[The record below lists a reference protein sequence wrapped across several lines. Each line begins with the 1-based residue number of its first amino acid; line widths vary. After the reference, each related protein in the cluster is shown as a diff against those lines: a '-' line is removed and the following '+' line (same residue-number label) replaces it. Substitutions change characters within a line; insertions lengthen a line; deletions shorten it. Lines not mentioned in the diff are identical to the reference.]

1 MIEGHSPEAGAR
13 KHVDVVVLGTTLPEL
28 AAALDIARLGLSVR
42 VLVPHDD
49 GESSAQLRSQQV
61 LPEETLLGDR
71 VLDELLI
78 SHLPVGLQFDPEG
91 VLTDLIHEV
100 AEPLIEGYSPE
111 FTAET
116 KPPARWWVEVNGN
129 WFEQP
134 SDSIY
139 GIPTSPLSAE
149 VSQPLGT
156 VAALRAYTDRLKPVL
171 TIGKTQYLAQL
182 VTSRMGK
189 RVLQSFVEPWVRH
202 RYGVSADAVEVSVFA
217 PGLNEAITRA
227 GSLSGAA
234 LAYQDRYVTRE
245 ARVAPST
252 GWPEF
257 GRMLMQKLRLF
268 GAEIVQLPDTVQVS
282 RLADD
287 KGWQVELPNS
297 GFTAAA
303 IVSANPPIKFAE
315 DSQVSTK
322 RLTELSSTRS
332 YAAFDIEPPVWWP
345 EPHATQALRMFET
358 SDEEQWSCA
367 VELVSETRWRAE
379 LRGPA
384 GSHTANMNVE
394 KQAEL
399 LSRAEIQG
407 EPEAELLF
415 IIDRAEAA
423 TEHER
428 SALHEQLAAIGEEYP
443 DLIFCPVIAPD
454 TGLAEAVHTA
464 RQLAVEVRRR
474 VAGIA

>member
-1 MIEGHSPEAGAR
+1 MTEERSTEAGAR
-13 KHVDVVVLGTTLPEL
+13 KHVDVAVLGTTLPEL

-42 VLVPHDD
+42 VLVPHDN
-49 GESSAQLRSQQV
+49 GRSSAQLPSQQV
-61 LPEETLLGDR
+61 LPADTLLADT
-71 VLDELLI
+71 VLEESLI
-78 SHLPVGLQFDPEG
+78 SHLPVGLQLDPEG

-100 AEPLIEGYSPE
+100 AEPLIEGHIAA

-116 KPPARWWVEVNGN
+116 TPPTRWWVEVSGN

-149 VSQPLGT
+149 VSQQLGT
-156 VAALRAYTDRLKPVL
+156 VAALRAYADRLKPVL

-182 VTSRMGK
+182 VASRMGK
-189 RVLQSFVEPWVRH
+189 RVLQSFVEPWIRH
-202 RYGVSADAVEVSVFA
+202 RYGVSADAVEVSVLA
-217 PGLNEAITRA
+217 PGLNETITRA

-245 ARVAPST
+245 ARVAPSA

-257 GRMLMQKLRLF
+257 GRMLIQKLQLF
-268 GAEIVQLPDTVQVS
+268 GAEIVQLPATVPVS

-287 KGWQVELPNS
+287 EGWQIELPNS
-297 GFTAAA
+297 GFTASA
-303 IVSANPPIKFAE
+303 IVSADPPIKFAE
-315 DSQVSTK
+315 DSQVSPK
-322 RLTELSSTRS
+322 RLAELSFTRI
-332 YAAFDIEPPVWWP
+332 YAAFDIESPVWGP
-345 EPHATQALRMFET
+345 VPHATQALRVFKT
-358 SDEEQWSCA
+358 SDGEQWSCA
-367 VELVSETRWRAE
+367 VEMVSETRWRAE

-384 GSHTANMNVE
+384 GLHVAKMTVD

-399 LSRAEIQG
+399 LSRAEIQP

-415 IIDRAEAA
+415 VIDCAEAT

-428 SALHEQLAAIGEEYP
+428 SALHEQLAAIGVEFP

-454 TGLAEAVHTA
+454 SGLAEAVHTA
-464 RQLAVEVRRR
+464 RQRAVEVRRR